1 MKLLFKMGYQGSGG
15 LAGGRRQKPTT
26 SAVPTAAA
34 DVAATTATATAGA
47 YDTTATTAATR
58 QPPPPQRQATGI
70 AEPIS
75 VKVRPANLG
84 LGYGNFKE
92 ATALKA
98 NRHMQAK
105 IRGAVT
111 EDNREVRI
119 GESIE
124 TMPSSSALL
133 PSVQD
138 VLRQQSWK
146 RQRVVRSK
154 TKPPPRNFVPYTEL
168 LEQKKQQQSTSM
180 ETTKIIDLRGPII
193 TSTTTELSSSQPPP
207 LAEEVLHNVSLL
219 LETYETRLHTASH
232 MAQTHMRQVAAL
244 QTELVALRDEQRV
257 AHVRQS
263 KLQGIGQILNERESM
278 ILAATAETSTDVENA
293 NTSTL
298 ILQVQDR
305 IRQLGTVFTQQER
318 QQLQFSEILVPT
330 LWGAVWQRSVALW
343 NPVQDDLTVSEQL
356 MRALQ
361 LLNQDGD
368 NDGKTNNNN
377 NNNGWAGIHVGPVRR
392 ALLLQQVL
400 PRMKRVLESPKW
412 DPVRDAGEMG
422 LRVYELLDRL
432 LRECDAQETM
442 DRTGSVNRPEDEAVE
457 EHVLPHPGDDTII
470 KLAVLARRVL
480 VHQVVHPKLT
490 RAVQDWKPRLDRHNS
505 IKDRL
510 DLWVVPWLP
519 HFTDESSII
528 PTLVSDCKRKMK
540 SALSALQSSHLDN
553 DEQFLEVC
561 RLTLQPWIGILKKD
575 SLYSMVAA
583 SVTPRLARYL
593 SQFRVDMEQQQQD
606 WNAVTA
612 MFQWHTLGLLS
623 DLEF

>member
-26 SAVPTAAA
+26 TVPTAAA
-34 DVAATTATATAGA
+34 ADVAPTTTAVATAGA
-47 YDTTATTAATR
+47 YDTTATTTAIR
-58 QPPPPQRQATGI
+58 QRQATGI

-138 VLRQQSWK
+138 LLRQQSWK

-193 TSTTTELSSSQPPP
+193 TSTTESSSSLLQPPP

-263 KLQGIGQILNERESM
+263 KLQGIGQILNEMESM
-278 ILAATAETSTDVENA
+278 ILAATAETSTDVVNA

-298 ILQVQDR
+298 S
-305 IRQLGTVFTQQER
+305 T
-318 QQLQFSEILVPT
+318 
-330 LWGAVWQRSVALW
+330 
-343 NPVQDDLTVSEQL
+343 
-356 MRALQ
+356 
-361 LLNQDGD
+361 
-368 NDGKTNNNN
+368 
-377 NNNGWAGIHVGPVRR
+377 
-392 ALLLQQVL
+392 
-400 PRMKRVLESPKW
+400 
-412 DPVRDAGEMG
+412 
-422 LRVYELLDRL
+422 
-432 LRECDAQETM
+432 
-442 DRTGSVNRPEDEAVE
+442 
-457 EHVLPHPGDDTII
+457 
-470 KLAVLARRVL
+470 AR
-480 VHQVVHPKLT
+480 HSIYPT
-490 RAVQDWKPRLDRHNS
+490 RATTAAILRNLGADAVG
-505 IKDRL
+505 
-510 DLWVVPWLP
+510 
-519 HFTDESSII
+519 
-528 PTLVSDCKRKMK
+528 
-540 SALSALQSSHLDN
+540 
-553 DEQFLEVC
+553 C
-561 RLTLQPWIGILKKD
+561 RLSTLCGIVE
-575 SLYSMVAA
+575 S
-583 SVTPRLARYL
+583 RAR
-593 SQFRVDMEQQQQD
+593 
-606 WNAVTA
+606 
-612 MFQWHTLGLLS
+612 
-623 DLEF
+623 